1 MTRRIPAGMRVRPMQ
16 RHLSIVVHGVQRAL
30 VYRGTFLIE
39 WFGQL
44 MWAGMIYLVWR
55 QTYADHGELAGMR
68 WREMQ
73 SYVVTAA
80 AIGMLQ
86 ARTESDWR
94 MFAAIR
100 NGEIAVELTRPISYL
115 LGQFLID
122 FGAVIVQGSRGVF
135 VLALAWA
142 TGVAEYPSSLLAVV
156 LFPVAL
162 GLAIVVNFLISY
174 VIGLA
179 CFWTL
184 NEGGVLWV
192 RTALATVLSGV
203 FAPLALLPSWVGAI
217 AAWSPFPSVVY
228 VPTMVLSGDVG
239 AVVPLIGIQ
248 LAWVVI
254 LGGGATLCW
263 RWAARVLVSHG
274 G

>member
-1 MTRRIPAGMRVRPMQ
+1 MIGMRVRPRQ
-16 RHLSIVVHGVQRAL
+16 RHLSIVVHAVQRAL
-30 VYRGTFLIE
+30 VYRGMFLIE
-39 WFGQL
+39 WFGQAI
-44 MWAGMIYLVWR
+44 WAAMIYLVWR
-55 QTYADHGELAGMR
+55 QTYADHPALAGVR

-86 ARTESDWR
+86 SRTGSDWR

-100 NGEIAVELTRPISYL
+100 TGEIAVELTRPISYL

-122 FGAVIVQGSRGVF
+122 LGAVIVQGSRGLL
-135 VLALAWA
+135 VLATAWLI
-142 TGVAEYPSSLLAVV
+142 GVAELPTSPWALVT
-156 LFPVAL
+156 FPVAL
-162 GLAIVVNFLISY
+162 GLGIVVNFLISY

-184 NEGGVLWV
+184 NEGGVLWL
-192 RTALATVLSGV
+192 RTALSTVLSGV
-203 FAPLALLPSWVGAI
+203 FAPLALLPSWLGAI
-217 AAWSPFPSVVY
+217 AAWSPFPAVVY
-228 VPTMVLSGDVG
+228 APTMALRGDAALS
-239 AVVPLIGIQ
+239 LIGAQ
-248 LAWVVI
+248 VVWVVL

-263 RWAARVLVSHG
+263 RWAARALVSHG